1 MAYKEG
7 VKIAFGTDTGVS
19 PHGDNAH
26 EFEFM
31 VEAGMTP
38 IDALISANS
47 VAAEA
52 LGVDDIGQIKDGMKA
67 DIISVPGDP
76 TKDISLVMKVDFV
89 MKDGIVYKND

>member
-19 PHGDNAH
+19 PHGDNAN
-26 EFEFM
+26 EFKYM
-31 VEAGMTP
+31 VEAGMSP
-38 IDALISANS
+38 IDALLSANS
-47 VAAEA
+47 IAADA
-52 LGVDDIGQIKDGMKA
+52 LGVGDIGQIKKGMKA

-89 MKDGIVYKND
+89 MKDGIIYKK

>member
-1 MAYKEG
+1 
-7 VKIAFGTDTGVS
+7 
-19 PHGDNAH
+19 
-26 EFEFM
+26 
-31 VEAGMTP
+31 MTP
-38 IDALISANS
+38 IDAFISANS